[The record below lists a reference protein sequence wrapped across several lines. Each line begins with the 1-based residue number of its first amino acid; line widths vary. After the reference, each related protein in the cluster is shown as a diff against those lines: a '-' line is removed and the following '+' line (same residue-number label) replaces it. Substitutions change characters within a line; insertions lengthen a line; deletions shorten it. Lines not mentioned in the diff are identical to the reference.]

1 LEVDIDYKMYIPSQ
15 EEVQQHYPDHDH
27 DHNHDHN
34 HGHDVEEQ
42 EEGLMQQ
49 VVGQEQLVSGC
60 TVVHYI

>member
-1 LEVDIDYKMYIPSQ
+1 VDIDYKMYIPSQ
-15 EEVQQHYPDHDH
+15 KEVQQHYPDHDH
-27 DHNHDHN
+27 D
-34 HGHDVEEQ
+34 HDVEEQ

>member
-1 LEVDIDYKMYIPSQ
+1 VDIDYKMYIPPQ
-15 EEVQQHYPDHDH
+15 EEVQQH
-27 DHNHDHN
+27 NHDHEHN
-34 HGHDVEEQ
+34 HNHNVEEQ